1 MNGDRLLIDTNIIL
15 YILGGDKDIAN
26 YLFEKILYASI
37 ISENELLSYQSIS
50 SSEIK
55 EVENFLKEIRVV
67 SLDQSIKELVIQMRR
82 KYSLKIPDA
91 IVAATSINLGIP
103 LVTADKGFK
112 KIQELSID
120 FYNK

>member
-37 ISENELLSYQSIS
+37 ISEIELLSYQSIS